1 MMVVSILPTDVNK
14 SFSEHAIRSL
24 SDGPVDEGIS
34 DMAKGCEKCSKYIR
48 SICCNM
54 NTTESDWF
62 KQCIKEI
69 GHCDGHLLLERFLRI
84 FRAFNPDYTM
94 GAEL

>member
-1 MMVVSILPTDVNK
+1 MMVVSILPADVNK

-24 SDGPVDEGIS
+24 SDGPIDEGIS
-34 DMAKGCEKCSKYIR
+34 DAANDVAKGCKKCGEYIR

-62 KQCIKEI
+62 KQCVKEI
-69 GHCDGHLLLERFLRI
+69 GHCDGHLMLERFLRI
-84 FRAFNPDYTM
+84 
-94 GAEL
+94 